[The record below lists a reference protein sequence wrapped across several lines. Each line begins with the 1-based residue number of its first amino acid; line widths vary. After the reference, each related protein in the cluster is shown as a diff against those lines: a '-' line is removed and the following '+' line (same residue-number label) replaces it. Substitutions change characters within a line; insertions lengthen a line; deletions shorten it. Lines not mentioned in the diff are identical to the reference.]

1 MSNINSIFSELV
13 ARGMVESI
21 TNLDAI
27 SKLLAGKLVPIYIG
41 FDPTADSLHVG
52 NLLPIMLLAQLQRAG
67 HIPIVVVGGATG
79 SIGDPS
85 GRTTERQLLSMEI
98 IESNSKSIKRQLS
111 KFLSFEGENAAIM
124 VNNADWTKDVTI
136 LEFLRDI
143 GKHFTVNY
151 MLSKESVKRRMQEE
165 DLGITVTEFLYMT
178 LQAFD
183 FLKLYQQHNCLIQ
196 AGGNDQLGNIIAG
209 IDLIRRKCGGEVHGM
224 TVPLIVTSSGEKFG
238 KSAGNAV
245 WLDAQ
250 KTSPYQFYQFWI
262 QTDDKDVERYLKL
275 FTFLSVAEIEQ
286 ICNRHQSHPEQR
298 EAQKILASEVTTIV
312 HGNEAL
318 ERVLLATQVLF
329 GGSIADLSDRDLTEI
344 FHDVPST
351 NLSTS
356 CLTGTFTIVDL
367 LIAAGM
373 CSSRGECR
381 RLIDNKGVNLN
392 NFLVT
397 SSNLVVDRT
406 YLISDSLLI
415 LRTGKKNYQLVRF
428 DRELAAAT
436 AEIKMLK
443 TGEKISVSLDC
454 LTDELKQ

>member
-1 MSNINSIFSELV
+1 MSNSNPIFAELL
-13 ARGMVESI
+13 ARGMVENT
-21 TNLDAI
+21 TNQAAI
-27 SKLLAGKLVPIYIG
+27 SKLLAGKLVPTYIG

-85 GRTTERQLLSMEI
+85 GRTTERQLLSMDT
-98 IESNSKSIKRQLS
+98 IEANSHSLKQQLS
-111 KFLSFEGENAAIM
+111 QFLSFEGENAAIM

-165 DLGITVTEFLYMT
+165 DRGITVTEFLYMT

-183 FLKLYQQHNCLIQ
+183 FLKLYQQYNCLIQ

-209 IDLIRRKCGGEVHGM
+209 IDLIRRKCGGEAHGM
-224 TVPLIVTSSGEKFG
+224 TVPLIVNSSGEKFG

-245 WLDAQ
+245 WLDPQ

-275 FTFLSVAEIEQ
+275 FTFLPVAKIKQ
-286 ICNRHQSHPEQR
+286 ICDRHQACPEKR
-298 EAQKILASEVTTIV
+298 EAQTILASEVTTIV
-312 HGNEAL
+312 HGNAGL
-318 ERVLLATQVLF
+318 ERSLRATQVFF
-329 GGSIADLSDRDLTEI
+329 GGSMTDLSDRDLMEI
-344 FHDVPST
+344 FHDVPAT
-351 NLSTS
+351 DLSRS
-356 CLTGTFTIVDL
+356 CLTDTFTIVDL

-392 NFLVT
+392 NSLVT
-397 SSNLVVDRT
+397 SKDLIIDRAS
-406 YLISDSLLI
+406 LISDSLLI
-415 LRTGKKNYQLVRF
+415 IRTGKKKYQLVRF
-428 DRELAAAT
+428 DREL
-436 AEIKMLK
+436 
-443 TGEKISVSLDC
+443 
-454 LTDELKQ
+454 

>member
-1 MSNINSIFSELV
+1 MSNINPIFSELV
-13 ARGMVESI
+13 ARGMIESI

-41 FDPTADSLHVG
+41 FDPTAISLHVG

-98 IESNSKSIKRQLS
+98 IESNSQSIKRQLS
-111 KFLSFEGENAAIM
+111 QFLSFEGKNAAIM

-165 DLGITVTEFLYMT
+165 DRGITVTEFLYMT

-209 IDLIRRKCGGEVHGM
+209 IDLIRRKCGGEAHGM

-275 FTFLSVAEIEQ
+275 FTFLSVTEIKD
-286 ICNRHQSHPEQR
+286 ICDRHQAHPEQR

-318 ERVLLATQVLF
+318 ERALLATQVLF
-329 GGSIADLSDRDLTEI
+329 GGSIADLSDLDLTEI
-344 FHDVPST
+344 FHDVPAT
-351 NLSTS
+351 DLSIS
-356 CLTGTFTIVDL
+356 CLTETFTIVDL
-367 LIAAGM
+367 LIAAGIY
-373 CSSRGECR
+373 SSRGECR

-392 NFLVT
+392 NSLVT
-397 SSNLVVDRT
+397 SRDLIVDRT
-406 YLISDSLLI
+406 TLLSDSLLI
-415 LRTGKKNYQLVRF
+415 LRMGKKKYQLIRF
-428 DRELAAAT
+428 NDR
-436 AEIKMLK
+436 
-443 TGEKISVSLDC
+443 S
-454 LTDELKQ
+454 

>member
-1 MSNINSIFSELV
+1 MSNINPIFSELV

-21 TNLDAI
+21 TNSDAV

-98 IESNSKSIKRQLS
+98 IESNSQSIKRQLS
-111 KFLSFEGENAAIM
+111 QFLSFEGENAAVM

-151 MLSKESVKRRMQEE
+151 MMSKESVKRRMQEE
-165 DLGITVTEFLYMT
+165 DRGITVTEFLYMT

-209 IDLIRRKCGGEVHGM
+209 IDLIRRKCGGEAHGM

-275 FTFLSVAEIEQ
+275 FTFRSLTEIKG
-286 ICNRHQSHPEQR
+286 ICARHQSHPEQH
-298 EAQKILASEVTTIV
+298 EAQKTLAAEVTKIV
-312 HGNEAL
+312 HGDEAL
-318 ERVLLATQVLF
+318 ERALLATQVLF
-329 GGSIADLSDRDLTEI
+329 GGSIADLSARDLTEI
-344 FHDVPST
+344 FHDVPAT
-351 NLSTS
+351 DLSTS
-356 CLTGTFTIVDL
+356 CLTDTFTIVDL
-367 LIAAGM
+367 LIAAGI

-392 NFLVT
+392 NSLVT
-397 SSNLVVDRT
+397 SNDLVIDCT
-406 YLISDSLLI
+406 CLISNSLLI

-428 DRELAAAT
+428 DR
-436 AEIKMLK
+436 
-443 TGEKISVSLDC
+443 
-454 LTDELKQ
+454 QF

>member
-1 MSNINSIFSELV
+1 MSNSNQIFSELI
-13 ARGMVESI
+13 ARGMLESI
-21 TNLDAI
+21 TNPEAV
-27 SKLLAGKLVPIYIG
+27 SKLLAEKLVPIYIG

-67 HIPIVVVGGATG
+67 HIPIVVIGGATG

-85 GRTTERQLLSMEI
+85 GRTTERQLLSMEV
-98 IESNSKSIKRQLS
+98 IESNSQSIKRQLS
-111 KFLSFEGENAAIM
+111 QFLSFDGENAAIM

-143 GKHFTVNY
+143 GKHFTVNS

-165 DLGITVTEFLYMT
+165 DRGITVTEFLYMT

-209 IDLIRRKCGGEVHGM
+209 IDLIRRKCGGEAHGM

-245 WLDAQ
+245 WLDAL

-275 FTFLSVAEIEQ
+275 FTFRSITEIEQ
-286 ICNRHQSHPEQR
+286 ICKHHQSQPERR
-298 EAQKILASEVTTIV
+298 EAQKILAADVTTIV
-312 HGNEAL
+312 HGSKAL
-318 ERVLLATQVLF
+318 ERALLATQVLF
-329 GGSIADLSDRDLTEI
+329 GRSIADISDQDLTEI
-344 FHDVPST
+344 FHDVPAT
-351 NLSTS
+351 DLSTS
-356 CLTGTFTIVDL
+356 CLTDTFTIVDL
-367 LIAAGM
+367 LIATGM
-373 CSSRGECR
+373 CSSRSECR
-381 RLIDNKGVNLN
+381 RLIDNKGVSLN
-392 NFLVT
+392 NSLVNSNDLVIDCT
-397 SSNLVVDRT
+397 S
-406 YLISDSLLI
+406 LILGRLLI

-428 DRELAAAT
+428 GHKL
-436 AEIKMLK
+436 
-443 TGEKISVSLDC
+443 
-454 LTDELKQ
+454 